1 MPLVSLVVSSNPD
14 MAISCVLLNE
24 NIGVKL
30 FATLAAIATSI
41 GFLLILS
48 GYVLFHGGNPL
59 ALIWGPASPL
69 TVAFNLAAALPV
81 FAVWALPTVGWLLL
95 VSAFRSIAR
104 QHEIVAAK
112 LARGQQ
118 LDAILQ
124 VSAAPGFSEHHTGR
138 AVDIG
143 TPDSPALEEVFEQ
156 TPAFAWLQA
165 NAACFGFVLSFPRGN
180 ACGYLYEPWHWCYRQ
195 ETA

>member
-1 MPLVSLVVSSNPD
+1 MTDPL
-14 MAISCVLLNE
+14 AALNATLG
-24 NIGVKL
+24 IDVQ
-30 FATLAAIATSI
+30 TLAARGLTPFAEATTLVVAERNAA
-41 GFLLILS
+41 GREFE
-48 GYVLFHGGNPL
+48 
-59 ALIWGPASPL
+59 L
-69 TVAFNLAAALPV
+69 TPAAANAWQAMRDAAAADGV
-81 FAVWALPTVGWLLL
+81 TLLL

-112 LARGQQ
+112 LARGQR
-118 LDAILQ
+118 LDDILQ

-143 TPDSPALEEVFEQ
+143 TPDSPALEEVFEL
-156 TPAFAWLQA
+156 TPAFAWLQT
-165 NAACFGFVLSFPRGN
+165 NAGRFGFVLSFPRGN

>member
-1 MPLVSLVVSSNPD
+1 MTDEL
-14 MAISCVLLNE
+14 AALNATLG
-24 NIGVKL
+24 IDVQ
-30 FATLAAIATSI
+30 TLAARGLTPFAEATT
-41 GFLLILS
+41 LVVAERNAS
-48 GYVLFHGGNPL
+48 GREFE
-59 ALIWGPASPL
+59 L
-69 TVAFNLAAALPV
+69 TPAAAAAWQAMRDAAAADGVTLQ
-81 FAVWALPTVGWLLL
+81 L

-112 LARGQQ
+112 LARGQS

-143 TPDSPALEEVFEQ
+143 TPDSPALEEAFEQ

-165 NAACFGFVLSFPRGN
+165 NAARFGFVLSFPRGN

>member
-1 MPLVSLVVSSNPD
+1 MTNELAALNASLGIDVQ
-14 MAISCVLLNE
+14 
-24 NIGVKL
+24 
-30 FATLAAIATSI
+30 TLAARGLTPFAEATT
-41 GFLLILS
+41 LVLAERNAS
-48 GYVLFHGGNPL
+48 GREFE
-59 ALIWGPASPL
+59 L
-69 TVAFNLAAALPV
+69 TPAAA
-81 FAVWALPTVGWLLL
+81 AAWLSMRDAAAADGVTLQL

-112 LARGQQ
+112 LARGQS

-143 TPDSPALEEVFEQ
+143 TPDSPALEEAFEQ

-165 NAACFGFVLSFPRGN
+165 NAGRFGFVLSFPRGN

>member
-1 MPLVSLVVSSNPD
+1 MTDELAVLNASLGIDVQ
-14 MAISCVLLNE
+14 
-24 NIGVKL
+24 
-30 FATLAAIATSI
+30 TLAARGLTPFAEATT
-41 GFLLILS
+41 LVVAERNAS
-48 GYVLFHGGNPL
+48 GREFE
-59 ALIWGPASPL
+59 L
-69 TVAFNLAAALPV
+69 TPAAAAAWQAMRDAAAADGVTLQ
-81 FAVWALPTVGWLLL
+81 L

-112 LARGQQ
+112 LARGQS
-118 LDAILQ
+118 LDAILL

-143 TPDSPALEEVFEQ
+143 TPDSPALEEAFEQ

-165 NAACFGFVLSFPRGN
+165 NAARFGFVLSFPRGN
-180 ACGYLYEPWHWCYRQ
+180 ACGYLYEPWHWCYRK

>member
-1 MPLVSLVVSSNPD
+1 MTDPL
-14 MAISCVLLNE
+14 AALNATLG
-24 NIGVKL
+24 IDVQ
-30 FATLAAIATSI
+30 TLAARGLTPFAEATMLVVAERNAA
-41 GFLLILS
+41 GREFE
-48 GYVLFHGGNPL
+48 
-59 ALIWGPASPL
+59 L
-69 TVAFNLAAALPV
+69 TPAAAGAWQAMRDAAAADGVTLQ
-81 FAVWALPTVGWLLL
+81 L
-95 VSAFRSIAR
+95 VSAYRSIAR

-112 LARGQQ
+112 LARGQS

-143 TPDSPALEEVFEQ
+143 TPDSPVLEEVFEQ

-165 NAACFGFVLSFPRGN
+165 NAGRFGFVMSFPRGN

>member
-1 MPLVSLVVSSNPD
+1 MTDELAALNALLGIDVQMLAARGLTPFAEADTLVVAERN
-14 MAISCVLLNE
+14 
-24 NIGVKL
+24 
-30 FATLAAIATSI
+30 AA
-41 GFLLILS
+41 GREFE
-48 GYVLFHGGNPL
+48 
-59 ALIWGPASPL
+59 L
-69 TVAFNLAAALPV
+69 TPAAAGAWQAMRDAAAADGV
-81 FAVWALPTVGWLLL
+81 TLLL

-112 LARGQQ
+112 LARGQR
-118 LDAILQ
+118 LDDILQ
-124 VSAAPGFSEHHTGR
+124 VSAAPGFSEHHTGC

-165 NAACFGFVLSFPRGN
+165 NAGRFGFVLSFPRGN

>member
-1 MPLVSLVVSSNPD
+1 MTDELAALN
-14 MAISCVLLNE
+14 ALLG
-24 NIGVKL
+24 IDVQ
-30 FATLAAIATSI
+30 TLAAR
-41 GFLLILS
+41 G
-48 GYVLFHGGNPL
+48 
-59 ALIWGPASPL
+59 L
-69 TVAFNLAAALPV
+69 TPFAEADTLVVAERNAAGREFELTPAAAAAWQAMRDAASADGV
-81 FAVWALPTVGWLLL
+81 TLLL

-112 LARGQQ
+112 LARGQS
-118 LDAILQ
+118 LDDILQ

-165 NAACFGFVLSFPRGN
+165 NAGRFGFVLSFPRDN
-180 ACGYLYEPWHWCYRQ
+180 ACGYLYEPWHWCYQ
-195 ETA
+195 QVTA